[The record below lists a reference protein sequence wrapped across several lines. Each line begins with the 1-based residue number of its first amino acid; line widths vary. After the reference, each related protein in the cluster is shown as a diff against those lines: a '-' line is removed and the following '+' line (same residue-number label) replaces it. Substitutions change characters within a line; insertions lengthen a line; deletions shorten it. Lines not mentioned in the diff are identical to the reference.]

1 MTRVIRKHLRDFVA
15 ILVLGAIALVV
26 GLYIATNQRLRIP
39 YFQPKPFEINAA
51 MSTAQAVTPGQ
62 GQTVQIAGVEIGQI
76 GEVRLVDGRGVIKLQ
91 IEPRFR
97 RLIRQDAVALLRP
110 RTGLKDMYIQLNP
123 GTVQAPPARVGW
135 TIPVRNTLPDVNLDE
150 ILLALDADTRDYV
163 RLLVNGAGRGLH
175 RRGGELA
182 EVFRRF
188 EPTVRDLARVSR
200 AVAQE
205 RAALRRLISS
215 LAALN
220 GELASGD
227 NPRDLAE
234 LVDSSA
240 ITFRAFASEQAGLR
254 ATVRE
259 LPPSLRQASTTLRTV
274 RTFANE
280 LGPTSRAL
288 LPAVR
293 VLDDANLAVRP
304 FAGEATPII
313 RDQIRPFTRE
323 IRPLLTDLQP
333 AAAQLA
339 DATPDL
345 RRSFEVLNHLFNM
358 LGYNKNGRE
367 GPSDRDRDEGYL
379 FWIAWVTH
387 DTINLFNVD
396 DANGPLR
403 PVFLTGTCSTLKAIA
418 GSNPLAPLLLNLP
431 VLFAP
436 GGPCQSLGPLS
447 LNAKSARRDLI
458 EAQRAAGVKPSPM
471 IGEDAGEAVEKVVE
485 KAKDKG
491 KLDTDGQ
498 DQIVGGTPPV
508 DLPEGVR
515 P

>member
-1 MTRVIRKHLRDFVA
+1 MRRVIRKHLRDFVA
-15 ILVLGAIALVV
+15 IVVLGAIALVV

-110 RTGLKDMYIQLNP
+110 RTGLKDMYLQLNP
-123 GTVQAPPARVGW
+123 GTVQAPPARAGW

-163 RLLVNGAGRGLH
+163 RLLVGGAGRGLH

-188 EPTVRDLARVSR
+188 EPTVRDLARVNR

-333 AAAQLA
+333 AAQQLA

-345 RRSFEVLNHLFNM
+345 TRSFVVLNHLFNM

-367 GPSDRDRDEGYL
+367 NPKGDPGRDEGYL

-418 GSNPLAPLLLNLP
+418 GSNPLTPFLLNLVP
-431 VLFAP
+431 LFGA
-436 GGPCQSLGPLS
+436 GGPCEALGPL
-447 LNAKSARRDLI
+447 AADTKSARRDLI
-458 EAQRAAGVKPSPM
+458 EAQREAGVKPSPT
-471 IGEDAGEAVEKVVE
+471 IGGDAGKAVEKVVE
-485 KAKDKG
+485 KTKDEVKP
-491 KLDTDGQ
+491 
-498 DQIVGGTPPV
+498 PPV
-508 DLPEGVR
+508 ELPEEVR

>member
-1 MTRVIRKHLRDFVA
+1 
-15 ILVLGAIALVV
+15 
-26 GLYIATNQRLRIP
+26 
-39 YFQPKPFEINAA
+39 
-51 MSTAQAVTPGQ
+51 
-62 GQTVQIAGVEIGQI
+62 
-76 GEVRLVDGRGVIKLQ
+76 
-91 IEPRFR
+91 
-97 RLIRQDAVALLRP
+97 
-110 RTGLKDMYIQLNP
+110 MYVQLNP
-123 GTVQAPPARVGW
+123 GTVQSPPAPEGW

-163 RLLVNGAGRGLH
+163 RLLVNGAGRGLR

-188 EPTVRDLARVSR
+188 EPTVRDLARVNR

-205 RAALRRLISS
+205 RAALRRLITS

-220 GELASGD
+220 RELASGD

-234 LVDSSA
+234 LVDASA
-240 ITFRAFASEQAGLR
+240 VTFRAFASEQAGLR

-304 FAGEATPII
+304 FASEATPII

-345 RRSFEVLNHLFNM
+345 TRSFEVLNHLFNM
-358 LGYNKNGRE
+358 LGYNKDGRE
-367 GPSDRDRDEGYL
+367 GPNDKNRDEGYL

-387 DTINLFNVD
+387 QTANLINTD

-403 PVFLTGTCSTLKAIA
+403 PVFLTGTCSTLISLINGEPGLEFLMGLSSVLADQC
-418 GSNPLAPLLLNLP
+418 GNPQTRSQHPDAVKRALAH
-431 VLFAP
+431 ARKRE
-436 GGPCQSLGPLS
+436 
-447 LNAKSARRDLI
+447 AKR
-458 EAQRAAGVKPSPM
+458 
-471 IGEDAGEAVEKVVE
+471 
-485 KAKDKG
+485 
-491 KLDTDGQ
+491 
-498 DQIVGGTPPV
+498 
-508 DLPEGVR
+508 
-515 P
+515 